1 MNLHLGRLE
10 HVSDSISVVL
20 GTTRLHDCMI
30 QLFEQVGARNYP
42 KPFTHDSSVNTITL
56 WGRIYQHSFSD
67 AIVSLLS
74 RISSICVHTQSLQSC
89 LTLVTPWTVA
99 LQAPLSV
106 GFSRQEHW
114 SGLPFASPGYL
125 PDPGIEP
132 ASPALQADSLPL
144 SHQGSPEYPIPTRKI
159 ALSSLM
165 EKWRCLD
172 RF

>member
-30 QLFEQVGARNYP
+30 QLFGQVSARNYP

-114 SGLPFASPGYL
+114 SAHPSPDPRLRL
-125 PDPGIEP
+125 PDLSGFPLDSSFWSLVP
-132 ASPALQADSLPL
+132 PSLSKPPSLFFLDSLPL
-144 SHQGSPEYPIPTRKI
+144 TPSLQN
-159 ALSSLM
+159 LSFKL
-165 EKWRCLD
+165 
-172 RF
+172 